1 MTTVKSTYVGD
12 LEVQSLHVAS
22 GAQLATVAPIDNH
35 GKGDKFS
42 PTDLLAT
49 ALASCML
56 TIMGISAESYGFS
69 LKGAYAEVQKIM
81 AASPRRVAEI
91 IIDLYFPDGA
101 SYGDREKRVIE
112 SAAHTCPVANS
123 LHPELIKTIRFHY

>member
-49 ALASCML
+49 SLASCML
-56 TIMGISAESYGFS
+56 TIMGISAESYGFT